1 MEVILHLRR
10 LTLLFLLSLIR
21 LGQNKRKISTLF
33 CKTEETIAFL
43 TTLTIEKE
51 LEFLVEKV
59 LLQIFFTQMSVTWPQ
74 ILSEFE
80 MRVPCQTLVNA
91 ELGKVDYPK
100 MHEQQVNSATKAVLD
115 LVQNTETLRCREPP
129 PILGNSCY
137 TDKTWEAVKMLRR
150 ELGLCDVEKED
161 SIHIQS
167 T

>member
-1 MEVILHLRR
+1 M
-10 LTLLFLLSLIR
+10 
-21 LGQNKRKISTLF
+21 
-33 CKTEETIAFL
+33 
-43 TTLTIEKE
+43 
-51 LEFLVEKV
+51 EKV
-59 LLQIFFTQMSVTWPQ
+59 SLQIFFTQMSVTWPQ

-129 PILGNSCY
+129 PILGNSCN

-150 ELGLCDVEKED
+150 ELGSL
-161 SIHIQS
+161 
-167 T
+167 